1 MALELWQIILTGIG
15 GLFALQMLTA
25 AVLMIEAKL
34 RRHRVP
40 PEGFPFF
47 SPPPATVASTE
58 VQIYSEGREVFA
70 AMLAAIEGARE
81 SIYLETFI
89 WKDDEIGERFKQA
102 LIRKAGEGVAVY
114 LIYDTFANMVVP
126 RRFFQFPP
134 EIYALPYRAWRRP
147 WHAID
152 FRRYGRDHRKILVV
166 DERVGFVGGYNIGE
180 LYRTRWRDTHLR
192 LDGPEVDDLVYA
204 FVDFW
209 NANRYPHHPKIPLP
223 SRTWSSRLRA
233 YRNDPVRLIFPIR
246 SIYIEA
252 IEQAQKHIFMTQAY
266 FIPDEAIL
274 QALMR
279 AGRRGVDVRVLVPWQ
294 SNHVLADW
302 LARHSF
308 DLCLRSGV
316 RIFAYQG
323 AMIHAKSATIDSIWS
338 MVGTAN
344 IDRLS
349 LVGNYEINVEIFS
362 PEVAGSMEAIFIC
375 DLTNAVE
382 IRPEEWARRSW
393 VARASELVLS
403 PLWPLL

>member
-1 MALELWQIILTGIG
+1 LDHAVWQIVVLAIG
-15 GLFALQMLTA
+15 GLLALQMIIA
-25 AVLMIEAKL
+25 SVLLVEARL

-40 PEGFPFF
+40 PTGFPSFL
-47 SPPPATVASTE
+47 PPPATVASTE
-58 VQIYSEGREVFA
+58 VQIYTEGRELFD
-70 AMLAAIEGARE
+70 AMLAAIKGARE
-81 SIYLETFI
+81 SIYLETYI
-89 WKDDEIGERFKQA
+89 WKGDELGEQFKRA

-114 LIYDTFANMVVP
+114 LVYDTFANMVVP
-126 RRFFQFPP
+126 QAFFQFPP
-134 EIYALPYRAWRRP
+134 AIQILPYRAWRRP
-147 WHAID
+147 WHMID

-166 DERVGFVGGYNIGE
+166 DGRVGFVGGYNIGE

-223 SRTWSSRLRA
+223 ARTWSSRLRA

-252 IEQAQKHIFMTQAY
+252 IEQAQRHIFLTQAY

-279 AGRRGVDVRVLVPWQ
+279 AARRQVDVRVLVPWQ

-302 LARHSF
+302 LAHHSF
-308 DLCLRSGV
+308 DRCLRSGV
-316 RIFAYQG
+316 RVFAYQG
-323 AMIHAKSATIDSIWS
+323 AMIHAKAATIDTVWS

-349 LVGNYEINVEIFS
+349 LAGNYEINMEIFS
-362 PEVAGSMEAIFIC
+362 PEVAGSMEEIFIC
-375 DLTNAVE
+375 DLTNAHE

-393 VARASELVLS
+393 LARASELVLA

>member
-1 MALELWQIILTGIG
+1 MALELWQIVLAGIG
-15 GLFALQMLTA
+15 GIFALQMLIA

-40 PEGFPFF
+40 PEGFP
-47 SPPPATVASTE
+47 SLTPPPATVASTQ
-58 VQIYSEGREVFA
+58 VQIYTEGRGLFD
-70 AMLAAIEGARE
+70 AMLSAIEGARE
-81 SIYLETFI
+81 TIYLETFI
-89 WKDDEIGERFKQA
+89 WKGDVLGERFKRA
-102 LIRKAGEGVAVY
+102 LTAKAREGVQIY

-126 RRFFQFPP
+126 RAFFQFPP
-134 EIYALPYRAWRRP
+134 AIHVLPYRAWRRP

-166 DERVGFVGGYNIGE
+166 DGRVGFVGGYNIGE

-223 SRTWSSRLRA
+223 ARAWASELRA

-252 IEQAQKHIFMTQAY
+252 IEQAQRHIFMTQAY

-274 QALMR
+274 QAIMR
-279 AGRRGVDVRVLVPWQ
+279 AARRGVDVRVLVPWQ

-316 RIFAYQG
+316 RVFAYQG
-323 AMIHAKSATIDSIWS
+323 AMIHAKSATIDAVWS

-349 LVGNYEINVEIFS
+349 LVGNYEINMEIFS
-362 PEVAGSMEAIFIC
+362 PDVARSMEEIFIC
-375 DLTNAVE
+375 DLTNAHE

-393 VARASELVLS
+393 VARASEMVLA